1 MKRIIIML
9 LIVSSAVTS
18 ANAQQRNQ
26 SKAQPKPERVINK
39 LNLIANHYG
48 KRKGQIFSVNKNP
61 NTGLIESSER
71 VVHFTIDPFD
81 EDADPAMAVL
91 PQDFMHDEPLSY
103 QILHI
108 MPGSTQKFSLNA
120 VASTTNS
127 KYYHIRTKNS
137 EEMWFMACKNPDNP
151 QLRDAYAIV
160 WEDEDDEQGYTSG
173 TVYMITSLRP
183 DIYEKEMET
192 SKKVFKIEGRVDAN
206 IKDSLYNIYIADS
219 RDALDAVGDDD
230 YVTCVPVVNKRFE
243 YQTELVR
250 PMAGRLRCIFPDG
263 QLCSTW
269 IDLNFVPGKTYYIT
283 VHDGSYDVSEFDDPL
298 VEEPDSLPQSS
309 ALWEPSPQVRLQF
322 EAKAAAIQANTKAIK
337 STYATL
343 ETWMKIGSLT
353 GTDNYFAQIIRLNK
367 ELDVKIQDMIK
378 LLKTME
384 VPASQESERA
394 MAIGSIY
401 REQLKFFTE
410 QNQGFTEMYK
420 QVGVLTKA
428 AQKTQK
434 YVNKLTEKY
443 MAEMSKMMDI
453 YTNELIK

>member
-1 MKRIIIML
+1 
-9 LIVSSAVTS
+9 
-18 ANAQQRNQ
+18 
-26 SKAQPKPERVINK
+26 
-39 LNLIANHYG
+39 
-48 KRKGQIFSVNKNP
+48 
-61 NTGLIESSER
+61 
-71 VVHFTIDPFD
+71 
-81 EDADPAMAVL
+81 
-91 PQDFMHDEPLSY
+91 
-103 QILHI
+103 
-108 MPGSTQKFSLNA
+108 
-120 VASTTNS
+120 
-127 KYYHIRTKNS
+127 
-137 EEMWFMACKNPDNP
+137 
-151 QLRDAYAIV
+151 
-160 WEDEDDEQGYTSG
+160 
-173 TVYMITSLRP
+173 MITSLRP

-219 RDALDAVGDDD
+219 RDALNTLEDYD
-230 YVTCVPVVNKRFE
+230 YVACVPVVNKRFE

-298 VEEPDSLPQSS
+298 EEEADTLDPLEEEADTLPQSS
-309 ALWEPSPQVRLQF
+309 SYWEPSPQMRLQF
-322 EAKAAAIQANTKAIK
+322 EAKAAAIQANIKAIK

-353 GTDNYFAQIIRLNK
+353 GTDNYFAQITKLNK

-420 QVGVLTKA
+420 HVGVLTKA